1 MIHVDPFR
9 SSSEH
14 REVTEVAAT
23 KLKACSARRPWQGI
37 TSVGRFREIF
47 CQSSLICTSAL
58 RMKLVTA
65 MTVAVTDLSF
75 GHLFSGLLAKGPL
88 ESKNLEV
95 EMISMLVLQCHVVQ
109 ARL

>member
-1 MIHVDPFR
+1 
-9 SSSEH
+9 
-14 REVTEVAAT
+14 
-23 KLKACSARRPWQGI
+23 
-37 TSVGRFREIF
+37 
-47 CQSSLICTSAL
+47 
-58 RMKLVTA
+58 MKLVTA